1 MSSMIL
7 YAISLCR
14 KEMRNYEIGLN
25 ITIIINVI
33 SAIYLQ

>member
-1 MSSMIL
+1 MSSMIFIRDIFMQKGNEEL
-7 YAISLCR
+7 W
-14 KEMRNYEIGLN
+14 IGLN